1 MAKQR
6 KKKSRKT
13 SKSNSS
19 TVLTRKALKL
29 IDQAAALMKSGVIV
43 GAKQGAKG
51 KATLKR
57 KAYSLA
63 DIAVRQ
69 LHAAVRKGG
78 KAIRKGIKK
87 L

>member
-1 MAKQR
+1 MAKRR
-6 KKKSRKT
+6 KKAKKSSSKSRAE
-13 SKSNSS
+13 
-19 TVLTRKALKL
+19 LTKRALRL
-29 IDQAAALMKSGVIV
+29 IDQAADLMKASVIV

-51 KATLKR
+51 KAALKR
-57 KAYSLA
+57 KAYSFA

-69 LHAAVRKGG
+69 LHTAVRKGG